1 MKYLIALKHFQTDPH
16 GDHMLNLAYHYG
28 ILYQEQHGDMLLFF
42 REELADKRTAR
53 FFGDLLCAIFQTQ
66 YADRTYAYP
75 TQFEPRFQISIY
87 DVLFAFL
94 SYVRDLTDAKH
105 YKEVLR
111 REFAKEKTEVEDTL
125 PIIYLLKDNTYSVT
139 PLDACTYGYET
150 KMVMAKWKLHGKT
163 QARQGVRNKQRRAVY
178 RNFSWENLYDCCP
191 LYWDFTEGRI
201 ENTQDIY
208 FLARGMCGAE
218 KGKQKFLEIMHSEKN
233 AEQHYQN
240 INWKEIL
247 TAIIKDNLPVPSCEN
262 CDYCDRCSHSENM
275 LSTAKPTRREVCIL
289 KKEHYVDL
297 ETAHQDLQNAFQ
309 TAMASAENKL
319 YLIKGQTALGKTS
332 TYLNYMKDSVR
343 PVVIAVPT
351 HELKRQIFYDANLH
365 GIEAICATP
374 DIAAYGISE
383 EVTEEMQDF
392 YDIGAGAYALQF
404 LAETL
409 QHMGK
414 DNPDYEKISRFLK
427 DCKST
432 ARFQGHIITTHAK
445 LLHLPKEV
453 FQTHDV
459 ILDEDIFRT
468 IFRTESV
475 SMQTLKKM
483 TGSRYLP
490 DSVKSRLNGI
500 CLKRGYHQMD
510 EFAVELE
517 EKQLRKIRHFGVNL
531 YGLLRA
537 KYIHAD
543 RERVTF
549 LIEEPL
555 PDCKLVML
563 SATVCREL
571 YQKVYPN
578 RAIDFHECPKAEY
591 KGHIF
596 QYTDSSYSRYAFQ
609 NDYDKI
615 RLLKELCRDTT
626 VITFKDIE
634 KEFIT
639 HYHFGNVEG
648 INALKGK
655 DLSVVGLPN
664 LDEVVYGLYAMRAG
678 ASLAKVHMYPQRITY
693 QNKSFF
699 LNTYKDE
706 TLRMVQTWL
715 LSSQLEQAVGR
726 ARLLRENCRVFV
738 YAGFPVE
745 QAKYIDRLCVQK
757 TE

>member
-1 MKYLIALKHFQTDPH
+1 
-16 GDHMLNLAYHYG
+16 MLNLAYHYG
-28 ILYQEQHGDMLLFF
+28 ILYQEQHGDMLFFF

-94 SYVRDLTDAKH
+94 SYVRGLTDAKH

-125 PIIYLLKDNTYSVT
+125 PILYLLKDNTYSVT
-139 PLDACTYGYET
+139 PLDACTYGYKT

-178 RNFSWENLYDCCP
+178 RNFSWENLYDRCP

-218 KGKQKFLEIMHSEKN
+218 KGKNKFLEIMHSEKN

-262 CDYCDRCSHSENM
+262 CDYCGRCSHSENM
-275 LSTAKPTRREVCIL
+275 LSTAKPTRREVSIL
-289 KKEHYVDL
+289 KKERYEKL
-297 ETAHQDLQNAFQ
+297 ETANLDLQNAFQ
-309 TAMASAENKL
+309 RAMDSTENKFF
-319 YLIKGQTALGKTS
+319 LIKGQTALGKTS

-343 PVVIAVPT
+343 PVVIAVQT
-351 HELKRQIFYDANLH
+351 HELKQQIFYDANLH

-374 DIAAYGISE
+374 DIATYGISE
-383 EVTEEMQDF
+383 EVTEGMQDF
-392 YDIGAGAYALQF
+392 YDIGAGAYALRF

-414 DNPDYEKISRFLK
+414 DNPDHEKISRFLK

-475 SMQTLKKM
+475 SMQTIKKM
-483 TGSRYLP
+483 AGNSYLSE
-490 DSVKSRLNGI
+490 SVQSRLNEIG
-500 CLKRGYHQMD
+500 LKRGYHQMD
-510 EFAVELE
+510 EFEVKLN

-531 YGLLRA
+531 CSLLRA
-537 KYIHAD
+537 KYIYVE
-543 RERVTF
+543 REKVTF

-563 SATVCREL
+563 SATVCEAL
-571 YQKVYPN
+571 YQKVYPD

-591 KGHIF
+591 RGQVF

-678 ASLAKVHMYPQRITY
+678 ANMAKVHMYPQRITY

-699 LNTYKDE
+699 LNTYKND

-726 ARLLRENCRVFV
+726 ARLLREDCQVFV

>member
-1 MKYLIALKHFQTDPH
+1 
-16 GDHMLNLAYHYG
+16 
-28 ILYQEQHGDMLLFF
+28 
-42 REELADKRTAR
+42 
-53 FFGDLLCAIFQTQ
+53 
-66 YADRTYAYP
+66 
-75 TQFEPRFQISIY
+75 
-87 DVLFAFL
+87 
-94 SYVRDLTDAKH
+94 
-105 YKEVLR
+105 
-111 REFAKEKTEVEDTL
+111 
-125 PIIYLLKDNTYSVT
+125 
-139 PLDACTYGYET
+139 
-150 KMVMAKWKLHGKT
+150 
-163 QARQGVRNKQRRAVY
+163 
-178 RNFSWENLYDCCP
+178 
-191 LYWDFTEGRI
+191 
-201 ENTQDIY
+201 
-208 FLARGMCGAE
+208 
-218 KGKQKFLEIMHSEKN
+218 
-233 AEQHYQN
+233 
-240 INWKEIL
+240 
-247 TAIIKDNLPVPSCEN
+247 
-262 CDYCDRCSHSENM
+262 M
-275 LSTAKPTRREVCIL
+275 LSTAKPTRREVRIL
-289 KKEHYVDL
+289 KKECYVDL
-297 ETAHQDLQNAFQ
+297 ERAHQDLQNAFQ

-351 HELKRQIFYDANLH
+351 HELKQQIFYDANLH

-374 DIAAYGISE
+374 DIATYDISE
-383 EVTEEMQDF
+383 KVTEEMQDF
-392 YDIGAGAYALQF
+392 YDIGAGAYALRF
-404 LAETL
+404 LAKKL
-409 QHMGK
+409 QHMRK
-414 DNPDYEKISRFLK
+414 DDPDHAKISRFLK

-483 TGSRYLP
+483 AGSRYLP

-500 CLKRGYHQMD
+500 CLKRGYHHMD

-555 PDCKLVML
+555 PDCKMVML

-591 KGHIF
+591 RGQVV

-609 NDYDKI
+609 NNYDKI

-726 ARLLRENCRVFV
+726 ARLLREDCRVFV

>member
-1 MKYLIALKHFQTDPH
+1 
-16 GDHMLNLAYHYG
+16 
-28 ILYQEQHGDMLLFF
+28 
-42 REELADKRTAR
+42 
-53 FFGDLLCAIFQTQ
+53 
-66 YADRTYAYP
+66 
-75 TQFEPRFQISIY
+75 
-87 DVLFAFL
+87 
-94 SYVRDLTDAKH
+94 
-105 YKEVLR
+105 
-111 REFAKEKTEVEDTL
+111 
-125 PIIYLLKDNTYSVT
+125 
-139 PLDACTYGYET
+139 
-150 KMVMAKWKLHGKT
+150 
-163 QARQGVRNKQRRAVY
+163 
-178 RNFSWENLYDCCP
+178 
-191 LYWDFTEGRI
+191 
-201 ENTQDIY
+201 
-208 FLARGMCGAE
+208 
-218 KGKQKFLEIMHSEKN
+218 
-233 AEQHYQN
+233 
-240 INWKEIL
+240 
-247 TAIIKDNLPVPSCEN
+247 
-262 CDYCDRCSHSENM
+262 
-275 LSTAKPTRREVCIL
+275 
-289 KKEHYVDL
+289 
-297 ETAHQDLQNAFQ
+297 
-309 TAMASAENKL
+309 
-319 YLIKGQTALGKTS
+319 
-332 TYLNYMKDSVR
+332 
-343 PVVIAVPT
+343 
-351 HELKRQIFYDANLH
+351 
-365 GIEAICATP
+365 
-374 DIAAYGISE
+374 
-383 EVTEEMQDF
+383 
-392 YDIGAGAYALQF
+392 
-404 LAETL
+404 
-409 QHMGK
+409 MGK
-414 DNPDYEKISRFLK
+414 DNPDYAKISRFLK

-475 SMQTLKKM
+475 SMHTLKKM

-510 EFAVELE
+510 EFEVELE

-543 RERVTF
+543 RERVIF

-555 PDCKLVML
+555 PDCKMVML

-571 YQKVYPN
+571 YKRFTPTGQLTFTN
-578 RAIDFHECPKAEY
+578 ARRRNT
-591 KGHIF
+591 KGIF
-596 QYTDSSYSRYAFQ
+596 SSTPIPGYSRYAFQ

-639 HYHFGNVEG
+639 RYHFGNVEG

-726 ARLLRENCRVFV
+726 ARLLREDCRVFV

>member
-1 MKYLIALKHFQTDPH
+1 LQ
-16 GDHMLNLAYHYG
+16 
-28 ILYQEQHGDMLLFF
+28 
-42 REELADKRTAR
+42 
-53 FFGDLLCAIFQTQ
+53 
-66 YADRTYAYP
+66 
-75 TQFEPRFQISIY
+75 
-87 DVLFAFL
+87 
-94 SYVRDLTDAKH
+94 
-105 YKEVLR
+105 
-111 REFAKEKTEVEDTL
+111 
-125 PIIYLLKDNTYSVT
+125 VT
-139 PLDACTYGYET
+139 
-150 KMVMAKWKLHGKT
+150 
-163 QARQGVRNKQRRAVY
+163 
-178 RNFSWENLYDCCP
+178 
-191 LYWDFTEGRI
+191 
-201 ENTQDIY
+201 
-208 FLARGMCGAE
+208 
-218 KGKQKFLEIMHSEKN
+218 
-233 AEQHYQN
+233 
-240 INWKEIL
+240 
-247 TAIIKDNLPVPSCEN
+247 
-262 CDYCDRCSHSENM
+262 
-275 LSTAKPTRREVCIL
+275 
-289 KKEHYVDL
+289 
-297 ETAHQDLQNAFQ
+297 
-309 TAMASAENKL
+309 
-319 YLIKGQTALGKTS
+319 
-332 TYLNYMKDSVR
+332 
-343 PVVIAVPT
+343 
-351 HELKRQIFYDANLH
+351 
-365 GIEAICATP
+365 
-374 DIAAYGISE
+374 YGISE
-383 EVTEEMQDF
+383 EVAEEMQDF
-392 YDIGAGAYALQF
+392 YDIGAGAYALRF

-475 SMQTLKKM
+475 SMQTLKKI

-517 EKQLRKIRHFGVNL
+517 EKQL
-531 YGLLRA
+531 
-537 KYIHAD
+537 
-543 RERVTF
+543 
-549 LIEEPL
+549 
-555 PDCKLVML
+555 PDCKMVML

-591 KGHIF
+591 RGQVV

-678 ASLAKVHMYPQRITY
+678 AGLAKVHMYPQRITY

-738 YAGFPVE
+738 YAGFPVK

>member
-1 MKYLIALKHFQTDPH
+1 
-16 GDHMLNLAYHYG
+16 
-28 ILYQEQHGDMLLFF
+28 
-42 REELADKRTAR
+42 
-53 FFGDLLCAIFQTQ
+53 
-66 YADRTYAYP
+66 
-75 TQFEPRFQISIY
+75 
-87 DVLFAFL
+87 
-94 SYVRDLTDAKH
+94 
-105 YKEVLR
+105 
-111 REFAKEKTEVEDTL
+111 
-125 PIIYLLKDNTYSVT
+125 
-139 PLDACTYGYET
+139 
-150 KMVMAKWKLHGKT
+150 
-163 QARQGVRNKQRRAVY
+163 
-178 RNFSWENLYDCCP
+178 
-191 LYWDFTEGRI
+191 
-201 ENTQDIY
+201 
-208 FLARGMCGAE
+208 
-218 KGKQKFLEIMHSEKN
+218 
-233 AEQHYQN
+233 
-240 INWKEIL
+240 
-247 TAIIKDNLPVPSCEN
+247 
-262 CDYCDRCSHSENM
+262 
-275 LSTAKPTRREVCIL
+275 
-289 KKEHYVDL
+289 
-297 ETAHQDLQNAFQ
+297 
-309 TAMASAENKL
+309 
-319 YLIKGQTALGKTS
+319 
-332 TYLNYMKDSVR
+332 
-343 PVVIAVPT
+343 
-351 HELKRQIFYDANLH
+351 
-365 GIEAICATP
+365 
-374 DIAAYGISE
+374 
-383 EVTEEMQDF
+383 
-392 YDIGAGAYALQF
+392 
-404 LAETL
+404 
-409 QHMGK
+409 
-414 DNPDYEKISRFLK
+414 
-427 DCKST
+427 
-432 ARFQGHIITTHAK
+432 
-445 LLHLPKEV
+445 
-453 FQTHDV
+453 
-459 ILDEDIFRT
+459 
-468 IFRTESV
+468 
-475 SMQTLKKM
+475 MQTLKKM

-549 LIEEPL
+549 LIEESL
-555 PDCKLVML
+555 PDCKMVML

-571 YQKVYPN
+571 YQRVYPN

-609 NDYDKI
+609 NNYDKI

-726 ARLLRENCRVFV
+726 ARLLREDCQVFV

-745 QAKYIDRLCVQK
+745 QAKYIYRLGVK
-757 TE
+757 ETE

>member
-1 MKYLIALKHFQTDPH
+1 MFVCEIKPIVWRTFLEISAKTMDSIPYRNYVYCYYPYVCLKVENHPALLTVSSMVFLSPRSTNTTEEQPDGKNAQLPYLYKGSVQ
-16 GDHMLNLAYHYG
+16 
-28 ILYQEQHGDMLLFF
+28 
-42 REELADKRTAR
+42 KSR
-53 FFGDLLCAIFQTQ
+53 FFWHFGLCVTAHS
-66 YADRTYAYP
+66 D
-75 TQFEPRFQISIY
+75 
-87 DVLFAFL
+87 DG
-94 SYVRDLTDAKH
+94 
-105 YKEVLR
+105 
-111 REFAKEKTEVEDTL
+111 
-125 PIIYLLKDNTYSVT
+125 T

-178 RNFSWENLYDCCP
+178 RNFSWENLYDRCP

-218 KGKQKFLEIMHSEKN
+218 KGKQKFLEIIHSEKN

-247 TAIIKDNLPVPSCEN
+247 TAIIKDNLPVSSCEN
-262 CDYCDRCSHSENM
+262 CDYCDRCSHSGNM
-275 LSTAKPTRREVCIL
+275 LSTAKPTRREVRIL
-289 KKEHYVDL
+289 KRERYVDL

-309 TAMASAENKL
+309 TAMASPENKL

-351 HELKRQIFYDANLH
+351 HELKQQIFYDANLY

-374 DIAAYGISE
+374 DITTYGISE
-383 EVTEEMQDF
+383 DVTEEMQDF
-392 YDIGAGAYALQF
+392 YDIGAGAYALRF

-414 DNPDYEKISRFLK
+414 DNPDYAKISRFLK

-510 EFAVELE
+510 EFAVELDA
-517 EKQLRKIRHFGVNL
+517 KQLRKIRHFGVNL

-609 NDYDKI
+609 NNYDKI

-726 ARLLRENCRVFV
+726 ARLLREDCRVFV